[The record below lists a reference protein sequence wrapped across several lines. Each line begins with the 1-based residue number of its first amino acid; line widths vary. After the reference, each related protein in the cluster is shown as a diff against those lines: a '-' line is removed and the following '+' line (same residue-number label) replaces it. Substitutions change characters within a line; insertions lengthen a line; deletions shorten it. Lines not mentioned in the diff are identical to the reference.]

1 MTSPI
6 FSNRKR
12 AFHLG
17 SFPLERMIR
26 QSGRATGAVPAM
38 QPVDFARLDR
48 PSSLVNALDEYQSM
62 LDAIRDGLVN
72 KARAEIPDD
81 PQERANHLKSFAYFN
96 DAAMVGI
103 CELPAAA
110 RLENPIRNPGIDRL
124 LQTMGFAQLFD
135 VRNEACEGYTHD
147 IPAHP
152 STESEIRERVIEA
165 HKTLMAMSEAN
176 RDAFQDLVRTLEA
189 T

>member
-1 MTSPI
+1 MRLVMCTALEEYFERVFNDQEFLSVWVDVTGATGLDSTTLGMLAKLAIKTHEKFGFRPTI
-6 FSNRKR
+6 FS
-12 AFHLG
+12 
-17 SFPLERMIR
+17 
-26 QSGRATGAVPAM
+26 
-38 QPVDFARLDR
+38 
-48 PSSLVNALDEYQSM
+48 
-62 LDAIRDGLVN
+62 
-72 KARAEIPDD
+72 
-81 PQERANHLKSFAYFN
+81 ANL
-96 DAAMVGI
+96 
-103 CELPAAA
+103 
-110 RLENPIRNPGIDRL
+110 GIDAL

>member
-1 MTSPI
+1 MTGCRISAAKNQGAHLLRLEGDVRLVMCTALEEYFERVFNDQEFLSVWVDVTGATGLDSTTLGMLAKLAIKTHEKFGFRPTI
-6 FSNRKR
+6 FS
-12 AFHLG
+12 A
-17 SFPLERMIR
+17 
-26 QSGRATGAVPAM
+26 
-38 QPVDFARLDR
+38 
-48 PSSLVNALDEYQSM
+48 
-62 LDAIRDGLVN
+62 
-72 KARAEIPDD
+72 
-81 PQERANHLKSFAYFN
+81 
-96 DAAMVGI
+96 
-103 CELPAAA
+103 
-110 RLENPIRNPGIDRL
+110 NPGIDRL

>member
-1 MTSPI
+1 MTGCRISAAK
-6 FSNRKR
+6 NQG
-12 AFHLG
+12 AHLLR
-17 SFPLERMIR
+17 LEGDVRLVMCTALEEYFER
-26 QSGRATGAVPAM
+26 VFNDQEFLSVWVDVTRATG
-38 QPVDFARLDR
+38 LDSTTLGMLAKLAIKTHEKFGFR
-48 PSSLVNALDEYQSM
+48 PTIFSA
-62 LDAIRDGLVN
+62 
-72 KARAEIPDD
+72 
-81 PQERANHLKSFAYFN
+81 
-96 DAAMVGI
+96 
-103 CELPAAA
+103 
-110 RLENPIRNPGIDRL
+110 NPGIDRL

>member
-1 MTSPI
+1 MTGCRISAAKNQGAHLLRLEGDVRLVMCTALEEYFERVFSDQEFLSVWVDVTGATGLDSTTLGMLAKLAIKTHEKFGFRPTI
-6 FSNRKR
+6 FS
-12 AFHLG
+12 A
-17 SFPLERMIR
+17 
-26 QSGRATGAVPAM
+26 
-38 QPVDFARLDR
+38 
-48 PSSLVNALDEYQSM
+48 
-62 LDAIRDGLVN
+62 
-72 KARAEIPDD
+72 
-81 PQERANHLKSFAYFN
+81 
-96 DAAMVGI
+96 
-103 CELPAAA
+103 
-110 RLENPIRNPGIDRL
+110 NPGIDRL

>member
-1 MTSPI
+1 VMCTALEEYFERVFNDQEFLSVWVDVTGATGLDSTTLGMLAKLAIKTHEKFGFRPTI
-6 FSNRKR
+6 FS
-12 AFHLG
+12 A
-17 SFPLERMIR
+17 
-26 QSGRATGAVPAM
+26 
-38 QPVDFARLDR
+38 
-48 PSSLVNALDEYQSM
+48 
-62 LDAIRDGLVN
+62 
-72 KARAEIPDD
+72 
-81 PQERANHLKSFAYFN
+81 
-96 DAAMVGI
+96 
-103 CELPAAA
+103 
-110 RLENPIRNPGIDRL
+110 NPGIDRL

>member
-1 MTSPI
+1 MTGCRISAAKNQGAHLLRLEGDVRLVMCTALEEYFERVFNDQDFLSVWVDVTGATGLDSTTLGMLAKLAIKTHEKFGFRPTI
-6 FSNRKR
+6 FS
-12 AFHLG
+12 A
-17 SFPLERMIR
+17 
-26 QSGRATGAVPAM
+26 
-38 QPVDFARLDR
+38 
-48 PSSLVNALDEYQSM
+48 
-62 LDAIRDGLVN
+62 
-72 KARAEIPDD
+72 
-81 PQERANHLKSFAYFN
+81 
-96 DAAMVGI
+96 
-103 CELPAAA
+103 
-110 RLENPIRNPGIDRL
+110 NPGIDRL

>member
-1 MTSPI
+1 MTGCRISAAKNQGAHLLRLEGDVRLVMCTALEEYFERVFNDQEFLSVWVDVTGATGLDSTTLGMLAKLAIKTHEKFGFRPTI
-6 FSNRKR
+6 FS
-12 AFHLG
+12 A
-17 SFPLERMIR
+17 
-26 QSGRATGAVPAM
+26 
-38 QPVDFARLDR
+38 
-48 PSSLVNALDEYQSM
+48 
-62 LDAIRDGLVN
+62 
-72 KARAEIPDD
+72 
-81 PQERANHLKSFAYFN
+81 
-96 DAAMVGI
+96 
-103 CELPAAA
+103 
-110 RLENPIRNPGIDRL
+110 NPGIDRL

-165 HKTLMAMSEAN
+165 HKTLKAMSEAN

>member
-1 MTSPI
+1 MTGCRISAAKNQGAHLLRLEGDVRLVMCTALEEYFERVFNDQEFLSVWVDVTGATGLDSTTLGMLAKLAIKTHEKFGFRPTI
-6 FSNRKR
+6 FS
-12 AFHLG
+12 A
-17 SFPLERMIR
+17 
-26 QSGRATGAVPAM
+26 
-38 QPVDFARLDR
+38 
-48 PSSLVNALDEYQSM
+48 
-62 LDAIRDGLVN
+62 
-72 KARAEIPDD
+72 
-81 PQERANHLKSFAYFN
+81 
-96 DAAMVGI
+96 
-103 CELPAAA
+103 
-110 RLENPIRNPGIDRL
+110 NPGIDRL

-152 STESEIRERVIEA
+152 STESEIKERVIEA

>member
-1 MTSPI
+1 MTGCRISAAKNLGAHLLRLEGDVRLVMCTALEEYFERVFNDQEFLSVWVDVTGATGLDSTTLGMLAKLAIKTHEKFGFRPTI
-6 FSNRKR
+6 FS
-12 AFHLG
+12 A
-17 SFPLERMIR
+17 
-26 QSGRATGAVPAM
+26 
-38 QPVDFARLDR
+38 
-48 PSSLVNALDEYQSM
+48 
-62 LDAIRDGLVN
+62 
-72 KARAEIPDD
+72 
-81 PQERANHLKSFAYFN
+81 
-96 DAAMVGI
+96 
-103 CELPAAA
+103 
-110 RLENPIRNPGIDRL
+110 NPGIDRL

>member
-1 MTSPI
+1 VRLVMCTALEEYFERVFNDQEFLSVWVDVTGATGLDSTTLGMLAKLAIKTHEKFGFRPTI
-6 FSNRKR
+6 FS
-12 AFHLG
+12 A
-17 SFPLERMIR
+17 
-26 QSGRATGAVPAM
+26 
-38 QPVDFARLDR
+38 
-48 PSSLVNALDEYQSM
+48 
-62 LDAIRDGLVN
+62 
-72 KARAEIPDD
+72 
-81 PQERANHLKSFAYFN
+81 
-96 DAAMVGI
+96 
-103 CELPAAA
+103 
-110 RLENPIRNPGIDRL
+110 NPGIDRL

-176 RDAFQDLVRTLEA
+176 HDAFQDLVRTLEA

>member
-1 MTSPI
+1 MTGCRISAAKNQGAHLLRLEGDVRLVMCTALEEYFERVFNDQEFLSVWVDVTGATGLDSTTLGMLAKLAIKTHEKFGFRPTI
-6 FSNRKR
+6 FS
-12 AFHLG
+12 A
-17 SFPLERMIR
+17 
-26 QSGRATGAVPAM
+26 
-38 QPVDFARLDR
+38 
-48 PSSLVNALDEYQSM
+48 
-62 LDAIRDGLVN
+62 
-72 KARAEIPDD
+72 
-81 PQERANHLKSFAYFN
+81 
-96 DAAMVGI
+96 
-103 CELPAAA
+103 
-110 RLENPIRNPGIDRL
+110 NPGIDRL

-176 RDAFQDLVRTLEA
+176 RDAFQDLVRTREA

>member
-1 MTSPI
+1 MCTALDQYFQSMFAEPDFVSVWVDVTEADGLDSTTLGMLAKLAIKTHEKFGFRPTI
-6 FSNRKR
+6 FS
-12 AFHLG
+12 A
-17 SFPLERMIR
+17 
-26 QSGRATGAVPAM
+26 
-38 QPVDFARLDR
+38 
-48 PSSLVNALDEYQSM
+48 
-62 LDAIRDGLVN
+62 
-72 KARAEIPDD
+72 
-81 PQERANHLKSFAYFN
+81 
-96 DAAMVGI
+96 
-103 CELPAAA
+103 
-110 RLENPIRNPGIDRL
+110 NPGIDRL